1 MAAALQGEESLGTV
15 VGAENGSGAFLS
27 RNNGLSDCG
36 GGDANVSKPRRL
48 SRSDKL
54 CDEGSVPAATVA
66 TPTPAREVGGAI
78 CGACIIGDGMSM
90 TPGFKT

>member
-15 VGAENGSGAFLS
+15 VGAENGSGALLS
-27 RNNGLSDCG
+27 RNNGLSDSG

-54 CDEGSVPAATVA
+54 GDWGLLVPAATG
-66 TPTPAREVGGAI
+66 TPTPAKEVETI
-78 CGACIIGDGMSM
+78 CGACIVGGGMSM
-90 TPGFKT
+90 TPGFNS

>member
-15 VGAENGSGAFLS
+15 VGAENGSGALLS
-27 RNNGLSDCG
+27 RNNSLSDCG

-48 SRSDKL
+48 SCSDKL
-54 CDEGSVPAATVA
+54 DDEGLVPAATG
-66 TPTPAREVGGAI
+66 TPTPAKEVGTI
-78 CGACIIGDGMSM
+78 CGACIVGDGMSM